1 MRTLLTV
8 FAKEVVDNFRDR
20 RTLAS
25 ALIMGPLFGPVLFA
39 FVINLSIEQS
49 LGDMDRTMTLPV
61 IGQQHAPN
69 LMNYLRSHNIDV
81 VDGPA
86 DRDAAVRAVTTG
98 EQDVVVVVPDGFG
111 EQLAD
116 TVPAKVELISDQ
128 ANTQAERDARRVRTA
143 LHSYSQELA
152 TMRLVARGVGP
163 LVLRPIHVDE
173 IDVSTPSGRSAMLL
187 GMMSYFFIFALL
199 MGGMYLAIDTTA
211 GERERGSL
219 EPLLSLPVTRDQLML
234 GKIAAT
240 CVFMAVS
247 LLLSLCSFFVALK
260 FMPLE
265 QLGMTPNFGPAVV
278 VAAFFVLAPFILLG
292 ASLMT
297 LVASFTKSYKEAQ
310 TWLSIVLVAPTLP
323 ILIVSILTL
332 RPQLEFMFVPSLS
345 QHLLLVVEHSR
356 HWRCAD
362 LDLRP
367 PVSAGGAAGL
377 GCGYGFVCRIASPQ
391 RSQGCSALRRRLL
404 ADNLVCRRRPGRS
417 VRARVD

>member
-1 MRTLLTV
+1 MRTLFTV
-8 FAKEVVDNFRDR
+8 FVKEIIDNFRDR

-25 ALIMGPLFGPVLFA
+25 ALIMGPLFGPMLFA
-39 FVINLSIEQS
+39 FVINLSIERS
-49 LGDMDRTMTLPV
+49 LDDLDRILALPV
-61 IGQQHAPN
+61 IGAEHAPN
-69 LMNYLRSHNIDV
+69 LIRFLRSHNIEV
-81 VDGPA
+81 IDGPA
-86 DRDAAVRAVTTG
+86 DRAAAIAAVTLG
-98 EQDVVVVVPDGFG
+98 GQDVVMIVPEEFG
-111 EQLAD
+111 QQLAD
-116 TVPAKVELISDQ
+116 AIPAKIELISDQ
-128 ANTQAERDARRVRTA
+128 ANTQAERDARRVRSA
-143 LHSYSQELA
+143 LTGYSQELA
-152 TMRLVARGVGP
+152 TLRLVARGVNP
-163 LVLRPIHVDE
+163 LVLRPINVDE
-173 IDVSTPSGRSAMLL
+173 IDVSTPSGRSAILL

-265 QLGMTPNFGPAVV
+265 QLGMTPNFGPDVV
-278 VAAFFVLAPFILLG
+278 VAAFFVLVPFTLLG

-310 TWLSIVLVAPTLP
+310 TWLSIVLIAPTLP

-345 QHLLLVVEHSR
+345 QHLLLVDMIKNEPVNMLHVVISVASTLALGAVLT
-356 HWRCAD
+356 WICAR
-362 LDLRP
+362 LYRRE
-367 PVSAGGAAGL
+367 GL
-377 GCGYGFVCRIASPQ
+377 LG
-391 RSQGCSALRRRLL
+391 
-404 ADNLVCRRRPGRS
+404 
-417 VRARVD
+417 

>member
-1 MRTLLTV
+1 MRTLITV
-8 FAKEVVDNFRDR
+8 FIKEVIDNFRDR

-25 ALIMGPLFGPVLFA
+25 ALIMGPLFGPMLFA
-39 FVINLSIEQS
+39 FVINLSIERS
-49 LGDMDRTMTLPV
+49 LDDIDRTMELPV

-69 LMNYLRSHNIDV
+69 LMRYLQSHNIEV
-81 VDGPA
+81 IAGPA
-86 DRDAAVRAVTTG
+86 DRDAAIEAVTTG
-98 EQDVVVVVPDGFG
+98 TSDVVVLVPEDFG

-116 TVPAKVELISDQ
+116 SIPARVELLSDQ

-143 LHSYSQELA
+143 LYTYSQELA
-152 TMRLVARGVGP
+152 ALRLVARGVSP
-163 LVLRPIHVDE
+163 MVLRPFNVDE
-173 IDVSTPSGRSAMLL
+173 VDVSTPSGRSAILL
-187 GMMSYFFIFALL
+187 GMMSYFFIFAML

-219 EPLLSLPVTRDQLML
+219 EPLLALPVTRDQLML

-240 CVFMAVS
+240 CVFMALS
-247 LLLSLCSFFVALK
+247 LLLSLCSFYVALK

-265 QLGMTPNFGPAVV
+265 QLGMTPNFGPNVV
-278 VAAFFVLAPFILLG
+278 IAAFFVLAPFILLG

-345 QHLLLVVEHSR
+345 QHLLLVDMIKNEPVNLLHVAISATSTLAIGAVLT
-356 HWRCAD
+356 WICAR
-362 LDLRP
+362 LYRRE
-367 PVSAGGAAGL
+367 GL
-377 GCGYGFVCRIASPQ
+377 LG
-391 RSQGCSALRRRLL
+391 
-404 ADNLVCRRRPGRS
+404 
-417 VRARVD
+417 